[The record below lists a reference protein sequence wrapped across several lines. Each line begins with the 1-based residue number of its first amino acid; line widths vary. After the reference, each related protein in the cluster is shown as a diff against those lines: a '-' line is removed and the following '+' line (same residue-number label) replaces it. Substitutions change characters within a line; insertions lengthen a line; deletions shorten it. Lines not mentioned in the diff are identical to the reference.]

1 MKKIYFII
9 PIVLLI
15 VFVFFYLGAQKGIHD
30 REVAKQAQQQK
41 ERENRQRQ
49 EEEARKKAYDEA
61 NAQALERIKEINDK
75 KAEEDRQIAERQA
88 ATDVRDIAFRERE
101 SLSKQVNQL
110 TSDLLVAKEQKAKVE
125 EQLKIQKTQV
135 DYLKTAAADVA
146 QTKSVYENALQ
157 KLENAER
164 AFTQAQ
170 QAAAAAA
177 AATATKK

>member
-9 PIVLLI
+9 PIVLLA

-30 REVAKQAQQQK
+30 REVAKQAQDQK
-41 ERENRQRQ
+41 DREARQRQ
-49 EEEARKKAYDEA
+49 EEEARKKAYEDA
-61 NAQALERIKEINDK
+61 NKQALERIAEINARQ
-75 KAEEDRQIAERQA
+75 AEEKRQTEERQA

-110 TSDLLVAKEQKAKVE
+110 TSDLQVAKEQKDKVE

-146 QTKSVYENALQ
+146 QTKSVFENALN
-157 KLENAER
+157 KLDNAER
-164 AFTQAQ
+164 AFTQLQAQ

-177 AATATKK
+177 AIKK